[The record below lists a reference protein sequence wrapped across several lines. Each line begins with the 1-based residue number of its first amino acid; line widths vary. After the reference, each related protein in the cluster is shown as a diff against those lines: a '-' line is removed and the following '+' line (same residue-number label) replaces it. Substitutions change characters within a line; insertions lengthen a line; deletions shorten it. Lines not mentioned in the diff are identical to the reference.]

1 MAAVGGCWAGGPPV
15 PCCAAVGWPA
25 VCRRASSADVAVPLA
40 ASLIAAVAGCS
51 FDGAAVELPADAPGV
66 GPEPASLAVMTLTR
80 LSISVAQGPAMAELT
95 PSANSATLARMNA
108 FVLMHSLLLEST
120 AGEVP
125 PVLWQLLDWVS
136 VPVANTCRHRSWK
149 RAKGIA
155 LAAPSYA
162 PTAISAMLA
171 SMSLPQL
178 SLSPHPS
185 GHLRPSDPPR

>member
-80 LSISVAQGPAMAELT
+80 LSISVVQGPAMAELT

-108 FVLMHSLLLEST
+108 FVLMHSVLLEST

-125 PVLWQLLDWVS
+125 RVLWQLPDWVS
-136 VPVANTCRHRSWK
+136 VPVANTCRHRPGSVRKASPK
-149 RAKGIA
+149 RR
-155 LAAPSYA
+155 LVMPRRQSAPCSRA
-162 PTAISAMLA
+162 CLCRSCPSRL
-171 SMSLPQL
+171 
-178 SLSPHPS
+178 PS